1 MTGTHQCIVLS
12 RKAQQTLSSEKLSVP
27 PEKLF
32 YIWHRRVEQ
41 LCLEL
46 QEAFYSSQVRGEKTV
61 NCGDLGLE
69 G

>member
-1 MTGTHQCIVLS
+1 LS

-61 NCGDLGLE
+61 NCGA
-69 G
+69 